1 MQFQTL
7 RIDTD
12 GPVGRIVLTRPERM
26 NALDAVA
33 LAELADAAEIL
44 DGHDEV
50 RAVVVT
56 GEGRSF
62 CAGFDV
68 STWPDE
74 PDRAEASRL
83 GDLGAAMSEAITRM
97 RAVTVAALHG
107 WVVGGGVVLA
117 LACDLRVAAD
127 GTRFSIPE
135 VDLGIPLAWFGV
147 PLLVREVGP
156 AVAKE
161 LVITCRPFDA
171 SEALR
176 LGMLNRVVPPDVLL
190 QTVEELAQVVAGKPR
205 VAVEVTKRHV
215 NRATFTDHDP
225 GSDGLVA
232 ALSDPEAL
240 AAARRYLQRM
250 RSSPS

>member
-7 RIDTD
+7 RVETT
-12 GPVGRIVLTRPERM
+12 GPVGRIVLTRPDRM

-44 DGHDEV
+44 EGHDDV
-50 RAVVVT
+50 RAVVVR

-62 CAGFDV
+62 CAGFDI
-68 STWPDE
+68 STWPEE
-74 PDRAEASRL
+74 PDRAEAERL
-83 GDLGAAMSEAITRM
+83 GELGAAMSEAITRM

-127 GTRFSIPE
+127 DTRFSIPE
-135 VDLGIPLAWFGV
+135 VDLGIPLAWYGV

-156 AVAKE
+156 AIAKE

-171 SEALR
+171 AEASRFGL
-176 LGMLNRVVPPDVLL
+176 LNRVVSGDEVVG
-190 QTVEELAQVVAGKPR
+190 TAEELAAAVAAKPR
-205 VAVEVTKRHV
+205 VAVETTKRHV
-215 NRATFTDHDP
+215 NRASFTDHDP
-225 GSDGLVA
+225 GTDGLIA

-240 AAARRYLQRM
+240 AAARAYLSRM
-250 RSSPS
+250 KA

>member
-7 RIDTD
+7 RVETT
-12 GPVGRIVLTRPERM
+12 GPVGRIVLTRPDRM

-44 DGHDEV
+44 EGHDDV
-50 RAVVVT
+50 RAVVVH

-62 CAGFDV
+62 CAGFDI
-68 STWPDE
+68 STWPEE
-74 PDRAEASRL
+74 PDRAEAERL
-83 GDLGAAMSEAITRM
+83 GELGAAMSEAITRM

-127 GTRFSIPE
+127 DTRFSIPE
-135 VDLGIPLAWFGV
+135 VDLGIPLAWYGV

-156 AVAKE
+156 AIAKE

-171 SEALR
+171 SEASR
-176 LGMLNRVVPPDVLL
+176 LGLLNRVVSAD
-190 QTVEELAQVVAGKPR
+190 EVAGTAEEVAAAIAAKPR
-205 VAVEVTKRHV
+205 VAVETTKRHV
-215 NRATFTDHDP
+215 NRASFTDHDP
-225 GSDGLVA
+225 GTDGLVA

-240 AAARRYLQRM
+240 AAARAYLSRM
-250 RSSPS
+250 KA